1 MAYIPVDGHPG
12 LARNSNSGA
21 IININSSEMSQA
33 RGRKKIWQRQ
43 QNEIKNLKSDVSEM
57 KVMLQ
62 KLIEEKDGSHSN

>member
-12 LARNSNSGA
+12 LARNANSGA

-33 RGRKKIWQRQ
+33 RSRKKIWQRQ

>member
-1 MAYIPVDGHPG
+1 M
-12 LARNSNSGA
+12 ARNANSGA

-33 RGRKKIWQRQ
+33 RNRKKIWQRQ

>member
-12 LARNSNSGA
+12 LARNANSGA

-33 RGRKKIWQRQ
+33 RNRKKIWQRQ

>member
-12 LARNSNSGA
+12 LARNANSGA

-33 RGRKKIWQRQ
+33 RNRKKIWQRQ
-43 QNEIKNLKSDVSEM
+43 QNEIKNLKSAVSEM